1 MAVFILSKR
10 LLQQILDIFAL
21 LDSGAD
27 ALDANLDFL
36 AIDVLG
42 LDIDSLGS
50 FGCNVRVAAGLAGC
64 CASLANLTCSAHMK

>member
-1 MAVFILSKR
+1 MSKR
-10 LLQQILDIFAL
+10 LLHQILDIFAL

-27 ALDANLDFL
+27 TLGTDLDLL
-36 AIDVLG
+36 SIDVLS

-50 FGCNVRVAAGLAGC
+50 LGCNVGVAAGLAGC